1 MDCVRVKN
9 NKGVTAESMKVGDV
23 FMHAGRICM
32 MADHNGH
39 CFAIHLD
46 DGTFVSKL
54 KPDTEVIRIDAT
66 LTYKV
71 L

>member
-1 MDCVRVKN
+1 MECVRVKN
-9 NKGVTAESMKVGDV
+9 NKSVTFGSMKVGDV
-23 FMHAGRICM
+23 FMYASRICM
-32 MADHNGH
+32 VAEHNGH
-39 CFAIHLD
+39 SFAVHLD

-54 KPDTEVIRIDAT
+54 KPDTEIIRIDAT